1 MFRGCESFNCDLSK
15 WNPMMGKYFS
25 GMFGGCENLD
35 FDITKWIIDK
45 GAFGVGEMLS
55 DEMEEK
61 YVDFIG
67 FKLKD

>member
-1 MFRGCESFNCDLSK
+1 
-15 WNPMMGKYFS
+15 MMGKYFS
-25 GMFGGCENLD
+25 GMFGGCAKLN
-35 FDITKWIIDK
+35 FDITKWTIDK

-55 DEMEEK
+55 DEMAED